1 MAENRLHLIHI
12 HSAVAK
18 VPDSNADLKY
28 GEIAVQ
34 YATSDPALYIKKAD
48 NTYAKFVPN
57 IDISGTTTGSGN
69 VVTGVSVSNNMVT
82 AALGNVVDS
91 ATGDSLISA
100 TVSGGTK
107 VVVSATTDLT
117 TAVSKAH
124 EHSNKALLDTY
135 TQTEADL
142 ADAVA
147 KKHEHDNKTVLDGIT
162 SGKVESW
169 DEAAESAHTHANKA
183 LLDTYTQT
191 EADLADAVAKK
202 HEHTNKSELD
212 LIESGDKAKWDAAAE
227 SAHTHDNKSVLDGID
242 ATDVANWDSA
252 YDNML
257 SGITS
262 GTCGDFVQVSIGAKS
277 DKTQSVGVAVTTGA
291 TSAAT
296 ASDNGLATAYETKQ
310 YIDKQISAA
319 TESQVTTARTIIAG
333 DMLNG
338 GGNLSADITINHDTV
353 SYSNPSTAAT
363 GTITDRK
370 FRALTGLAEDG
381 FGHVTSATQS
391 EFTLPAE
398 TQLSKGTTTGS
409 GNVVTDLSVNDHQIT
424 LTKGLTAL
432 TAVTATGDSYVSA
445 SVASNSAI
453 TVGLS
458 SVAASKEDIA
468 GASATGSVAD
478 AKAVKDY
485 VEEQITSSVQYCGA
499 TSTLPTS
506 TGVGDLYIAS
516 AQIAVPAGSSA
527 TGSATT
533 AETGDYLI
541 SRSAGKWD
549 VIEKNLT
556 GAVTSSDALTANA
569 LVVGNGNQTVKKASQ
584 VGDATHPIYIN
595 ASGVPVASTN
605 AIQVVSAADGS
616 NALAWNSAVTLA
628 TITID
633 GTSTTIDAKLPANP
647 NTDTATTETGHYAP
661 QTVASTAGTAN
672 SFIRQITL
680 DSKKHVID
688 VVTGSPA
695 AVAVVDCA
703 STITTAST
711 TIGTID
717 GTALTAKIGVTN
729 SNATIPM
736 SASTATTLATVGG
749 VNITAKASM
758 NKLTI
763 AGAAANASEAEF
775 NGTSDVEIAVL
786 DCGEY

>member
-1 MAENRLHLIHI
+1 MAETRLHLIHL
-12 HSAVAK
+12 HSETVK
-18 VPDSNADLKY
+18 VPSGSTADLRY

-34 YATSDPALYIKKAD
+34 YAASDPALYIKKSD
-48 NTYAKFVPN
+48 DSFAKFVPN
-57 IDISGTTTGSGN
+57 VDISGATTGSGN
-69 VVTGVSVSNNMVT
+69 VVTGVSVSDNMVT

-117 TAVSKAH
+117 TAVNKAH
-124 EHSNKALLDTY
+124 DHS
-135 TQTEADL
+135 
-142 ADAVA
+142 
-147 KKHEHDNKTVLDGIT
+147 
-162 SGKVESW
+162 
-169 DEAAESAHTHANKA
+169 NKA

-212 LIESGDKAKWDAAAE
+212 LIESGDKAKWDAAAAN
-227 SAHTHDNKSVLDGID
+227 AHTHDNKQVLDGI
-242 ATDVANWDSA
+242 TSGKVSNWDSA
-252 YDNML
+252 YADML
-257 SGITS
+257 TGITQ
-262 GTCGDFVQVSIGAKS
+262 GTDGNFVTTSVSAKS
-277 DKTQSVGVAVTTGA
+277 GKSQSIGVAVTTGA

-296 ASDNGLATAYETKQ
+296 ADNDGLATAWETKQ
-310 YIDKQISAA
+310 YVDSKTA
-319 TESQVTTARTIIAG
+319 SQVTTARTITAG

-409 GNVVTDLSVNDHQIT
+409 GNVVTDLSVNNHEIT

-432 TAVTATGDSYVSA
+432 TAVTATGDSYVDA
-445 SVASNSAI
+445 SVAGNSAI
-453 TVGLS
+453 TVGLKL
-458 SVAASKEDIA
+458 VADSKEDIA
-468 GASATGSVAD
+468 GVTATGSVAD

-485 VEEQITSSVQYCGA
+485 VDDKVTSSVQYCGA
-499 TSTLPTS
+499 TATLPTA
-506 TGVGDLYIAS
+506 TEAGDLYIAS
-516 AQIAVPAGSSA
+516 AEIAVPAGSSA
-527 TGSATT
+527 TGAATT

-556 GAVTSSDALTANA
+556 GAVTSSAALDANA
-569 LVVGNGNQTVKKASQ
+569 LVVGNGNQTVKKASA

-595 ASGVPVASTN
+595 ASGVPVTANT
-605 AIQVVSAADGS
+605 IHDVSATDGS

-661 QTVASTAGTAN
+661 ETAASTAGTAS

-711 TIGTID
+711 TLGTVD
-717 GTALTAKIGVTN
+717 GNAITAKIGVTN
-729 SNATIPM
+729 SGATVPVN
-736 SASTATTLATVGG
+736 SANATTLATVAGA
-749 VNITAKASM
+749 NITAKVSM
-758 NKLTI
+758 ESLTI
-763 AGAAANASEAEF
+763 AGANSKADGETF
-775 NGTSDVEIAVL
+775 DGTSDVEITVL